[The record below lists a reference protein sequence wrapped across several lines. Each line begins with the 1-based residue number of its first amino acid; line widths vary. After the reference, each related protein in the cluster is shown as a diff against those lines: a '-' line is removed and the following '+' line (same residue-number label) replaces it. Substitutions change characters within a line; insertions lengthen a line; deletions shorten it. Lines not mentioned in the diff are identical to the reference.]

1 MGLSRL
7 DNFLKSARGTILY
20 VNPNDLDATDSIEN
34 QGNSLTR
41 PFKTIQR
48 ALIESSRFSYQ
59 KGLDNDR
66 FGKTTILLYPGEHL
80 VDNRPGWIP
89 DGANKYRLRNGTVSN
104 NLPPYDLTTNF
115 NLESADNELYKLN
128 SVFGGVIVPRG
139 TSIVGLDLRK
149 TKIRPKYVP
158 SPTDN
163 NITNS
168 CIFRVTGGC
177 YFWQFS
183 VFDAN
188 PNGKCYNGYTNS
200 EFVPN
205 FSHHKLTTFEY
216 ADGVNP
222 VDINDAFL
230 TYSDKVRTDL
240 DMYYEKVGLVYGQSS
255 GRAIEPDYPST
266 GVDIQPK
273 IDEYRI
279 VGSTGESVGITSI
292 RSGDGVTA
300 TNVIT
305 ATTADKVAGL
315 DVDTP
320 FRVSGV
326 SVAGYNGQFVVAERP
341 SDTTVVYT
349 VQNAPG
355 IANIPNP
362 AGASLA
368 LAADTVTSSSPYIFN
383 VSLRSVYGMCGMLAD
398 GSKATGFKSMVVAQF
413 TGIGLQKDDNAF
425 VLYDSS
431 DGQYDDTQTLSA
443 PLSTNSRAK
452 YKPSYR
458 NSHIKVTNNAVIQAV
473 SVFAIGYAQHFVTE
487 SGGDISITNS
497 NSNFGATALTSLGF
511 KESAFKQDDKG
522 YITHI
527 IPPKEIPLTEV
538 TTEFESIDVHK
549 TAVGVGSTGNLYLY
563 GKTNS
568 DIPPENVL
576 EGYRVGARKDDSLKL
591 LVGTSEYTAKIV
603 MAGSQSSSEKL
614 FTVDR
619 SVTGINSIGS
629 DSIGA
634 DTNVITLTKAHD
646 FINGE
651 SIRIISDTGQLPD
664 GLEAN
669 TVYYAITAGL
679 TTNRNIKVAKTLN
692 DANTD
697 TPLKINNKGGVLNVV
712 SRVSDKNSGE
722 IGHPIQY
729 DTTNNQWFIG
739 VSTNSADNTIY
750 SNIVGFG
757 SAILGE
763 STPRTTISRKV
774 DNRNSVDTLYR
785 ARYVVPKDAGVAKPP
800 SDAFIIQESNTSIG
814 ATDGEIQTYF
824 GTGSLTNVNEQRNFR
839 FIADAIWN
847 STSQTATVTTELP
860 HKLSEGSEIQLLNVR
875 SGFNTTGIGNS
886 GFNRLYTVA
895 GITSATGFT
904 VGLGTDPGTF
914 SNDTSSRTTSL
925 PYIKRKR
932 YKDTYYLFRNYESQK
947 LIAGEQDGIYYLTLL
962 NSSNRP
968 SISPFRG
975 ENFPQPVRELYPQT
989 DRDNPT
995 SDPEATK
1002 SFAQSDLIGQVVV
1015 DDVKNSITKETLTKY
1030 NQDIEVGVGITN
1042 IISNTAG
1049 TGHTITTPIEH
1060 GLNRL
1065 VSVTLTNGGSGYGNG
1080 SAGEIYNARL
1090 MAQGPGIPGQNATA
1104 KIVVDGSG
1112 TITGVQVMD
1121 GGCGYEVGVAH
1132 TLTVAG
1138 TATTTGF
1145 AQAVV
1150 TINKVYNN
1158 VGDTIRV
1165 VGVTSTSYNS
1175 YNELYRITAVG
1186 SATTINVE
1194 SASTLT
1200 GTATTS
1206 IGIGAEFCKDS
1217 YFYLTGEGVGISA
1230 LTYDNVSGIAT
1241 ATTLNAHGLT
1251 VDNKVRFAGFDNS
1264 LYNDAFVVK
1273 ENIALNSFSVIVG
1286 DNDSSPATTGT
1297 SRYVYREGFTS
1308 NGGTPTVD
1316 NESLNG
1322 RMVPVY
1328 AGLTTSLSAD
1338 IATPTTSQV
1347 NITDISTTDINI
1359 GDYLSIDDEVV
1370 RVKGTV
1376 VSNPIT
1382 VFRGTLGTKRA
1393 THSNGSIVRKISI
1406 NPIELRRHSIIRASG
1421 HTFEYVGYGPGNYST
1436 ALPDKQDRQLTS
1448 NEELLAQSLRR
1459 DAGAVFYTGMNDQ
1472 GVSYNGNRRLSS
1484 VTGKEEIFNTPVQTV
1499 TGEDIGELEGLN
1511 ILSADESNITR
1522 SIKVEGGPDNKVSS
1536 EFSGPVILNN
1546 KLTINSDKGLESNS
1560 LFLQGDTKVSRKY
1573 TVGISTP
1580 SLAGN
1585 PGDIVFNADPSDGG
1599 YSGWVYSVDNDWRRF
1614 GNVSLSK
1621 NSDIISLDQ
1630 VGIGTTTPGTN
1641 LLQVGAGGTHV
1652 VTIDSTGDVGIG
1664 TDNVGEY
1671 RLNVNGDTNI
1681 IGTCF
1686 ATAFRGDGS
1695 ELTNLNVDASGWT
1708 NISGAIYNTAL
1719 NTVGIGTSVPE
1730 QNAALV
1736 IGASGDST
1744 QGMYVNTNAYFA
1756 GITTFAN
1763 SSVTGITAADFTLN
1777 NISSGKIYANEIGI
1791 RTDSTSQ
1798 PFQVGSGNPISTEV
1812 AVISGIGSV
1821 GIGTTNPTANL
1832 EVSGH
1837 TKLKTYSEVVQS
1849 LSSSSGIVTIDLTRA
1864 QTFELTATESI
1875 TKFVIQNVPS
1885 GSSSFT
1891 IKNTQDATGTWFVG
1905 VDAFESQGG
1914 ISIPVYWPGGVV
1926 PVVSTASSTT
1936 DIYSFKTFDGGNTL
1950 YGVVGGQNFS

>member
-1 MGLSRL
+1 M
-7 DNFLKSARGTILY
+7 
-20 VNPNDLDATDSIEN
+20 
-34 QGNSLTR
+34 Q
-41 PFKTIQR
+41 
-48 ALIESSRFSYQ
+48 
-59 KGLDNDR
+59 
-66 FGKTTILLYPGEHL
+66 
-80 VDNRPGWIP
+80 
-89 DGANKYRLRNGTVSN
+89 
-104 NLPPYDLTTNF
+104 
-115 NLESADNELYKLN
+115 
-128 SVFGGVIVPRG
+128 
-139 TSIVGLDLRK
+139 
-149 TKIRPKYVP
+149 
-158 SPTDN
+158 
-163 NITNS
+163 
-168 CIFRVTGGC
+168 
-177 YFWQFS
+177 
-183 VFDAN
+183 
-188 PNGKCYNGYTNS
+188 
-200 EFVPN
+200 
-205 FSHHKLTTFEY
+205 
-216 ADGVNP
+216 
-222 VDINDAFL
+222 
-230 TYSDKVRTDL
+230 
-240 DMYYEKVGLVYGQSS
+240 
-255 GRAIEPDYPST
+255 
-266 GVDIQPK
+266 
-273 IDEYRI
+273 
-279 VGSTGESVGITSI
+279 
-292 RSGDGVTA
+292 
-300 TNVIT
+300 
-305 ATTADKVAGL
+305 
-315 DVDTP
+315 VDTP
-320 FRVSGV
+320 FRIEGITASGF
-326 SVAGYNGQFVVAERP
+326 NGQFVVATKP
-341 SDTTVVYT
+341 SNTQATYT
-349 VQNAPG
+349 VQNAPTT
-355 IANIPNP
+355 ALPSV
-362 AGASLA
+362 AGATLA
-368 LAADTVTSSSPYIFN
+368 LSSDTVTSSSPYIFN

-398 GSKATGFKSMVVAQF
+398 GDKATGFKSMVVAQF

-425 VLYDSS
+425 VLYDSN

-443 PLSTNSRAK
+443 PLSTNSNAK
-452 YKPSYR
+452 YKPSYK

-497 NSNFGATALTSLGF
+497 NSNFGATALISKGF
-511 KESAFKQDDKG
+511 KKDAFKQDDKG

-538 TTEFESIDVHK
+538 STEFESIDVHK
-549 TAVGVGSTGNLYLY
+549 TAVGVGSTGHLYLY

-576 EGYRVGARKDDSLKL
+576 EGYRFGARKDDSLKL
-591 LVGTSEYTAKIV
+591 LVGTTEYSAKIV
-603 MAGSQSSSEKL
+603 MSGSQSSSEKS
-614 FTVDR
+614 FVVDR
-619 SVTGINSIGS
+619 SITGINSIGS

-634 DTNVITLTKAHD
+634 DSNVITLTNAHD

-651 SIRIISDTGQLPD
+651 SIRILSDTGQLPD
-664 GLEAN
+664 GLDAN

-697 TPLKINNKGGVLNVV
+697 NALKINNKGGVLSVV

-729 DTTNNQWFIG
+729 DTTNSQWFVG
-739 VSTNSADNTIY
+739 VSTNSSDNTIY

-763 STPRTTISRKV
+763 STPRTYINRQV

-785 ARYVVPKDAGVAKPP
+785 ARYVVPKDAGIAKPP

-814 ATDGEIQTYF
+814 STDGEIQAYF
-824 GTGSLTNVNEQRNFR
+824 GSGSLSNVNEQRNFR

-847 STSQTATVTTELP
+847 SASSTATITTELP
-860 HKLSEGSEIQLLNVR
+860 HRLSEGSQIQLVNVR

-886 GFNRLYTVA
+886 GYNRLYTIA

-914 SNDTSSRTTSL
+914 SNDTSDRTTSL

-932 YKDTYYLFRNYESQK
+932 YKDTYYLYRNSESQK
-947 LIAGEQDGIYYLTLL
+947 FVAGEQDGIYYLTLL
-962 NSSNRP
+962 NSSNNP
-968 SISPFRG
+968 SVVPFRN
-975 ENFPQPVRELYPQT
+975 ESFPQPVQELYPQT
-989 DRDNPT
+989 DRDNPV
-995 SDPEATK
+995 SDPQESR
-1002 SFAQSDLIGQVVV
+1002 SFAQSNLIGDVVV

-1065 VSVTLTNGGSGYGNG
+1065 VSVTLTNGGAGYGTG

-1090 MAQGPGIPGQNATA
+1090 VAQGPGIPGQNATA

-1112 TITGVQVMD
+1112 TITGLRIMD

-1145 AQAVV
+1145 SQAVV
-1150 TINKVYNN
+1150 TINQVYDN
-1158 VGDTIRV
+1158 VGDSIRV
-1165 VGVTSTSYNS
+1165 VGVSSAAYSDYND
-1175 YNELYRITAVG
+1175 LYRITAVG

-1206 IGIGAEFCKDS
+1206 VGVGADFCKDS
-1217 YFYLTGEGVGISA
+1217 YFYLTGEGVGISG

-1241 ATTLNAHGLT
+1241 ATTLTSHGLK
-1251 VDNKVRFAGFDNS
+1251 VDNKVRFAGFTNS
-1264 LYNDAFVVK
+1264 LYNGGFVVK
-1273 ENIALNSFSVIVG
+1273 ENISLNSFSVIVG
-1286 DNDSSPATTGT
+1286 ANVNSPSTVGVGT
-1297 SRYVYREGFTS
+1297 YVYREGFTS

-1316 NESLNG
+1316 NESLIG

-1328 AGLTTSLSAD
+1328 AGVTTSLSA
-1338 IATPTTSQV
+1338 AVASPTTSQ
-1347 NITDISTTDINI
+1347 ISISDLSTTDVNI
-1359 GDYLSIDDEVV
+1359 GDYLSIDDEIV
-1370 RVKGTV
+1370 RVKSNV
-1376 VSNPIT
+1376 VSNPIS

-1393 THSNGSIVRKISI
+1393 THLNGSVVRKISI

-1436 ALPDKQDRQLTS
+1436 ALPDKQDRGLTV
-1448 NEELLAQSLRR
+1448 NEELLAQSVRK

-1484 VTGKEEIFNTPVQTV
+1484 LTGKEEIFDTPVQTV
-1499 TGEDIGELEGLN
+1499 TGQDISEQANLN
-1511 ILSADESNITR
+1511 IVAADEANITR
-1522 SIKVEGGPDNKVSS
+1522 SIKVEGGDDNKIAS
-1536 EFSGPVILNN
+1536 EFNGPLIVNN
-1546 KLTINSDKGLESNS
+1546 KITSNSAKGIESNS
-1560 LFLQGDTKVSRKY
+1560 IFLQGDATVSRKY

-1585 PGDIVFNADPSDGG
+1585 PGDIVYNADPADGG
-1599 YSGWVYSVDNDWRRF
+1599 YTGWVYSVDNDWRRF

-1621 NSDIISLDQ
+1621 NSDILSLDQ

-1641 LLQVGAGGTHV
+1641 SLQVGAGGTHI

-1664 TDNVGEY
+1664 TGSAGDF

-1686 ATAFRGDGS
+1686 ANAFRGDGS

-1756 GITTFAN
+1756 GITTIAN
-1763 SSVTGITAADFTLN
+1763 SNITGVTASDFTLS
-1777 NISSGKIYANEIGI
+1777 NIVSGKIYANEIGI

-1837 TKLKTYSEVVQS
+1837 TKLKTYSEGVQS
-1849 LSSSSGIVTIDLTRA
+1849 LSSSSGIVTIDLTKA

-1891 IKNTQDATGTWFVG
+1891 IKNTQDSTGTWFVG
-1905 VDAFESQGG
+1905 VDSFESQGG

-1926 PVVSTASSTT
+1926 PVVTTAANAV
-1936 DIYSFKTFDGGNTL
+1936 DLYSFKTFDGGNTL
-1950 YGVVGGQNFS
+1950 YGIVGGQNFS

>member
-66 FGKTTILLYPGEHL
+66 FGKTTILLYPGEHV

-89 DGANKYRLRNGTVSN
+89 DGANSYKLRSGIVSN

-115 NLESADNELYKLN
+115 NLESATNELYKLN

-163 NITNS
+163 NIERS

-222 VDINDAFL
+222 VAINDAFL

-279 VGSTGESVGITSI
+279 VGSTGEAVGITSI

-300 TNVIT
+300 TTTVT
-305 ATTADKVAGL
+305 ATVSDKVAGL

-320 FRVSGV
+320 FRVSGI

-341 SDTTVVYT
+341 SDTSVVYT
-349 VQNAPG
+349 VQNAPAV
-355 IANIPNP
+355 ANIPNP
-362 AGASLA
+362 AGATLA
-368 LAADTVTSSSPYIFN
+368 LASDTVTSSSPYIFN

-398 GSKATGFKSMVVAQF
+398 GDKATGFKSMVVAQF

-425 VLYDSS
+425 VLYDSA
-431 DGQYDDTQTLSA
+431 DGQYDDSTSLSA
-443 PLSTNSRAK
+443 PLSTNSNAK
-452 YKPSYR
+452 YKPEYK

-473 SVFAIGYAQHFVTE
+473 SVFAIGYAQHFVSET
-487 SGGDISITNS
+487 GGDISITNS
-497 NSNFGATALTSLGF
+497 NSNFGATALISAGF
-511 KESAFKQDDKG
+511 KTNAFKQDDKG

-527 IPPKEIPLTEV
+527 IPPKQIPLTEV
-538 TTEFESIDVHK
+538 STEFEAIDVHK

-576 EGYRVGARKDDSLKL
+576 EGYRIGARKDDSLKL
-591 LVGTSEYTAKIV
+591 LVGTTEYSAKIV
-603 MAGSQSSSEKL
+603 MSGSQSSSEKS
-614 FTVDR
+614 FVVDR
-619 SVTGINSIGS
+619 SITGINSIGS

-634 DTNVITLTKAHD
+634 DSNVITLTKAHD

-651 SIRIISDTGQLPD
+651 SIRVLSDTGQLPD

-679 TTNRNIKVAKTLN
+679 TTNRNIKVAKTVN

-697 TPLKINNKGGVLNVV
+697 NPLKINNKGGVLSVV

-729 DTTNNQWFIG
+729 DTTNTQWFIG
-739 VSTNSADNTIY
+739 VSTAAADNTIY
-750 SNIVGFG
+750 SNVVGFG

-763 STPRTTISRKV
+763 STPRTSINRKV

-824 GTGSLTNVNEQRNFR
+824 GTGSLTNVNQQRNYR

-847 STSQTATVTTELP
+847 NANNTATITTELP
-860 HKLSEGSEIQLLNVR
+860 HKLSEGSEIQLVNVR
-875 SGFNTTGIGNS
+875 SGFNTTGVGNS
-886 GFNRLYTVA
+886 GFNRLFTVA

-904 VGLGTDPGTF
+904 VGLGTNPGTF
-914 SNDTSSRTTSL
+914 SNDTSNRTTSL
-925 PYIKRKR
+925 PYIQRKR
-932 YKDTYYLFRNYESQK
+932 YKDTYYLYRNSESQK
-947 LIAGEQDGIYYLTLL
+947 FIAGEQDGIYYLTLL
-962 NSSNRP
+962 NSSNKP
-968 SISPFRG
+968 TITPFR
-975 ENFPQPVRELYPQT
+975 EESFPQPVQDLFPQT
-989 DRDNPT
+989 DRDNPV
-995 SDPEATK
+995 SDPAAAK
-1002 SFAQSDLIGQVVV
+1002 SFAQSDLVGNVVV
-1015 DDVKNSITKETLTKY
+1015 DDVKSSITKETLEKY

-1042 IISNTAG
+1042 IISNSAG
-1049 TGHTITTPIEH
+1049 TAHTITTPIEH

-1065 VSVTLTNGGSGYGNG
+1065 VSVNLTSGGSGYGTG
-1080 SAGEIYNARL
+1080 SSGEIYNARL
-1090 MAQGPGIPGQNATA
+1090 VAQGPGIPGENATA
-1104 KIVVDGSG
+1104 KVTVDGSG
-1112 TITGVQVMD
+1112 TITAVKIMD

-1145 AQAVV
+1145 TQAVV
-1150 TINKVYNN
+1150 TISKVYNN
-1158 VGDTIRV
+1158 VGDSIRV
-1165 VGVTSTSYNS
+1165 AGISSAAYAG
-1175 YNELYRITAVG
+1175 YNELYRVTAVG

-1194 SASTLT
+1194 SASTIT

-1206 IGIGAEFCKDS
+1206 IGIGADFCTDS
-1217 YFYLTGEGVGISA
+1217 YFYLTGESVGINA

-1241 ATTLNAHGLT
+1241 ATTGNAHGLK
-1251 VDNKVRFAGFDNS
+1251 VDNKVRFAGFDNAP
-1264 LYNDAFVVK
+1264 YNGAFVVK
-1273 ENIALNSFSVIVG
+1273 ENLSLNSFSVIVG
-1286 DNDSSPATTGT
+1286 ANSSSPATTGT
-1297 SRYVYREGFTS
+1297 SKFVYREGFTS

-1328 AGLTTSLSAD
+1328 AGVTTSLSSA
-1338 IATPTTSQV
+1338 IASPTTSQV
-1347 NITDISTTDINI
+1347 NITDLATTDINI
-1359 GDYLSIDDEVV
+1359 GDYLAIDDEVV

-1376 VSNPIT
+1376 VSNPIS
-1382 VFRGTLGTKRA
+1382 VFRGTLGTKRN
-1393 THSNGSIVRKISI
+1393 THLNGSVVRKIYI

-1436 ALPDKQDRQLTS
+1436 ALPDKQDRSLTV
-1448 NEELLAQSLRR
+1448 NEELLAQSIRK

-1484 VTGKEEIFNTPVQTV
+1484 LTGKEEIFDTPVQTV
-1499 TGEDIGELEGLN
+1499 TGQDISELVGLN
-1511 ILSADESNITR
+1511 IVSADEANITR
-1522 SIKVEGGPDNKVSS
+1522 SIKVEGGDDNKVAS
-1536 EFSGPVILNN
+1536 EFNGPVIVNN
-1546 KLTINSDKGLESNS
+1546 KITSNSTKGIESNS
-1560 LFLQGDTKVSRKY
+1560 IFLQGDATVSRKY

-1580 SLAGN
+1580 SLSGN
-1585 PGDIVFNADPSDGG
+1585 PGDIVYNADPADGG
-1599 YSGWVYSVDNDWRRF
+1599 YTGWVYSVDNDWRRF

-1621 NSDIISLDQ
+1621 NSDILSLDQ

-1641 LLQVGAGGTHV
+1641 SLQVGAGGTHIV
-1652 VTIDSTGDVGIG
+1652 VVDSTGDVGIG
-1664 TDNVGEY
+1664 TGNIGDF

-1686 ATAFRGDGS
+1686 ATAFSGDGS
-1695 ELTNLNVDASGWT
+1695 ALTNLNVDATGWT
-1708 NISGAIYNTAL
+1708 AISGAIYNTAL
-1719 NTVGIGTSVPE
+1719 NTVGIGTSLPE
-1730 QNAALV
+1730 QDAALV

-1744 QGMYVNTNAYFA
+1744 QGLYVNNNAYFA
-1756 GITTFAN
+1756 GITTIAN
-1763 SSVTGITAADFTLN
+1763 SSVTGITASDFTLTN
-1777 NISSGKIYANEIGI
+1777 TTNGKIYASEIGI
-1791 RTDSTSQ
+1791 KTSITTQ
-1798 PFQVGSGNPISTEV
+1798 PFQVGTADSTQV
-1812 AVISGIGSV
+1812 TVISGIGSV
-1821 GIGTTNPTANL
+1821 GIGLTNPSANL
-1832 EVSGH
+1832 EVYGH
-1837 TKLKTYSEVVQS
+1837 TKLRTYSEGVNS
-1849 LSSSSGIVTIDLTRA
+1849 LSISSNTVTIDLTEA
-1864 QTFELTATESI
+1864 QTFELPATQSVS
-1875 TKFVIQNVPS
+1875 KFVLQNIPS

-1891 IKNTQDATGTWFVG
+1891 IKTVMNATGTWVID
-1905 VDAFESQGG
+1905 VDNFESQGG
-1914 ISIPVYWPGGVV
+1914 ASIPVYWPGGVIPTV
-1926 PVVSTASSTT
+1926 TNTANAI
-1936 DIYSFKTFDGGNTL
+1936 DIYSFKTFDGGASL
-1950 YGVVGGQNFS
+1950 YGIVGGQNFS

>member
-66 FGKTTILLYPGEHL
+66 FGKTTILLYPGEH
-80 VDNRPGWIP
+80 VIDNRPGWIP
-89 DGANKYRLRNGTVSN
+89 DGANSYRLRNGTVSN

-158 SPTDN
+158 SPIDN
-163 NITNS
+163 NIEPS

-222 VDINDAFL
+222 VDINDAFI

-279 VGSTGESVGITSI
+279 VGSTGESIGITSI
-292 RSGDGVTA
+292 RSGDGVTP
-300 TNVIT
+300 TTTVT
-305 ATTADKVAGL
+305 ATLTGKVLGL

-320 FRVSGV
+320 FRVSGI
-326 SVAGYNGQFVVAERP
+326 SAAGYNGQFVVAERP
-341 SDTTVVYT
+341 NDTTVVYT
-349 VQNAPG
+349 VQNAPAV
-355 IANIPNP
+355 ANIPNP
-362 AGASLA
+362 AGSTLA
-368 LAADTVTSSSPYIFN
+368 LASDTVTSSSPYIFN

-398 GSKATGFKSMVVAQF
+398 GDKATGFKSMVVAQF

-425 VLYDSS
+425 VLYDSN

-443 PLSTNSRAK
+443 PLSTNSSAK
-452 YKPSYR
+452 YKPSYK

-497 NSNFGATALTSLGF
+497 NSNFGATALISKGF
-511 KESAFKQDDKG
+511 KKDAFKQDDKG

-527 IPPKEIPLTEV
+527 IPPKEISLTEV
-538 TTEFESIDVHK
+538 STEFESIDVHK
-549 TAVGVGSTGNLYLY
+549 TAVGVGSTGHLYLY

-576 EGYRVGARKDDSLKL
+576 EGYRFGARKDDSLKF
-591 LVGTSEYTAKIV
+591 LVGTSEYSAKIV
-603 MAGSQSSSEKL
+603 MSGSQSSSEKS
-614 FTVDR
+614 FVVDR
-619 SVTGINSIGS
+619 SITGINSIGS

-634 DTNVITLTKAHD
+634 DSNVITLTKAHD

-651 SIRIISDTGQLPD
+651 SIRILSDTGQLPD
-664 GLEAN
+664 GLDAN

-697 TPLKINNKGGVLNVV
+697 NALNINNKGGVLSVV

-729 DTTNNQWFIG
+729 DATNSQWFVG
-739 VSTNSADNTIY
+739 VSTNSSDNTIY

-763 STPRTTISRKV
+763 STPRTYINRKV

-785 ARYVVPKDAGVAKPP
+785 ARYVVPKDAGIAKPP

-814 ATDGEIQTYF
+814 STDGEIQAYF
-824 GTGSLTNVNEQRNFR
+824 GSGSLSNVNEQRNFR

-847 STSQTATVTTELP
+847 SASSTATITTELP
-860 HKLSEGSEIQLLNVR
+860 HRLSEGSQIQLVNVR

-886 GFNRLYTVA
+886 GYNRLYTIA
-895 GITSATGFT
+895 GITSTTGFT

-932 YKDTYYLFRNYESQK
+932 YKDTYYLYRNSESQK
-947 LIAGEQDGIYYLTLL
+947 FVAGEQDGIYYLTLL
-962 NSSNRP
+962 NSSNNP
-968 SISPFRG
+968 SVVPFRN
-975 ENFPQPVRELYPQT
+975 ESFPQPVQELYPQT
-989 DRDNPT
+989 DRDNPV
-995 SDPEATK
+995 SDPQESR
-1002 SFAQSDLIGQVVV
+1002 SFAQSSLIGDVVV

-1042 IISNTAG
+1042 IISNIAG

-1065 VSVTLTNGGSGYGNG
+1065 VNVTLTSGGAGYGTG

-1090 MAQGPGIPGQNATA
+1090 VAQGPGIPGQNATA
-1104 KIVVDGSG
+1104 KIVIDGSG
-1112 TITGVQVMD
+1112 TITDVRIMD

-1145 AQAVV
+1145 NQAVV
-1150 TINKVYNN
+1150 TINQVYDN

-1165 VGVTSTSYNS
+1165 VGVSSAAYSDYND
-1175 YNELYRITAVG
+1175 LYRITSVG
-1186 SATTINVE
+1186 SGTTINVE

-1206 IGIGAEFCKDS
+1206 IGIGADFCKDS
-1217 YFYLTGEGVGISA
+1217 YFYLTGEGVVIGD

-1241 ATTLNAHGLT
+1241 AITINSHGLK
-1251 VDNKVRFAGFDNS
+1251 VDNKVRFAGFTNS
-1264 LYNDAFVVK
+1264 LYNGSFVVK
-1273 ENIALNSFSVIVG
+1273 ENLSLNSFSVIVG
-1286 DNDSSPATTGT
+1286 TNANSPSTVGVGT
-1297 SRYVYREGFTS
+1297 YVYREGFTS

-1328 AGLTTSLSAD
+1328 AGVTTSLSA
-1338 IATPTTSQV
+1338 AVASPTTSQ
-1347 NITDISTTDINI
+1347 ISISDLSTTDVNI
-1359 GDYLSIDDEVV
+1359 GDYLSIDDEIV
-1370 RVKGTV
+1370 RVKGNV
-1376 VSNPIT
+1376 VSNPIS

-1393 THSNGSIVRKISI
+1393 THLNGSVVRKISI

-1436 ALPDKQDRQLTS
+1436 ALPDKQDRGLTV
-1448 NEELLAQSLRR
+1448 NEELLAQSVRK

-1484 VTGKEEIFNTPVQTV
+1484 LTGKEEIFDTPVQTV
-1499 TGEDIGELEGLN
+1499 TGQDISEQTGLN
-1511 ILSADESNITR
+1511 IVAADEANITR
-1522 SIKVEGGPDNKVSS
+1522 SIKVEGGDDNKVAS
-1536 EFSGPVILNN
+1536 EFNGPLIVNN
-1546 KLTINSDKGLESNS
+1546 KITSNSTKGIESNS
-1560 LFLQGDTKVSRKY
+1560 IFLQGDATVSRKY

-1585 PGDIVFNADPSDGG
+1585 PGDIVYNADPSDGG
-1599 YSGWVYSVDNDWRRF
+1599 YTGWVYSVDNDWRRF

-1621 NSDIISLDQ
+1621 NSDILSLDQ

-1641 LLQVGAGGTHV
+1641 SLQVGAGGTHV

-1664 TDNVGEY
+1664 TGSVGDF

-1695 ELTNLNVDASGWT
+1695 ELTNLNVNASGWT
-1708 NISGAIYNTAL
+1708 NISGAIYNTSL
-1719 NTVGIGTSVPE
+1719 NTVGIGTSLPE

-1736 IGASGDST
+1736 IGASGDNT

-1756 GITTFAN
+1756 GITTIAN
-1763 SSVTGITAADFTLN
+1763 SSVTGITASDFTLT
-1777 NISSGKIYANEIGI
+1777 NITSGKIYANEIGI

-1798 PFQVGSGNPISTEV
+1798 PFQVGTGHSTQV
-1812 AVISGIGSV
+1812 AVISGIGSL
-1821 GIGTTNPTANL
+1821 GIGLTNPTANL
-1832 EVSGH
+1832 EVRGH
-1837 TKLKTYSEVVQS
+1837 TKLKTYSEGVQS
-1849 LSSSSGIVTIDLTRA
+1849 LSSSSGIVTIDLTKA

-1905 VDAFESQGG
+1905 VDNFESQGG
-1914 ISIPVYWPGGVV
+1914 TSIPVYWPGGVI

-1950 YGVVGGQNFS
+1950 YGIVGGQNFS

>member
-66 FGKTTILLYPGEHL
+66 FGKTTILLYPGEHV

-89 DGANKYRLRNGTVSN
+89 DGANNYRLRNGTVSN
-104 NLPPYDLTTNF
+104 NLPPFDLTSNF

-128 SVFGGVIVPRG
+128 SVFGGIIVPRG

-163 NITNS
+163 NIEPS

-222 VDINDAFL
+222 VHINDAFI

-279 VGSTGESVGITSI
+279 VGSTGESIGISSI
-292 RSGDGVTA
+292 RSGDGVTP
-300 TNVIT
+300 TTTVT
-305 ATTADKVAGL
+305 ATLTGKVLGL

-320 FRVSGV
+320 FRVSGI
-326 SVAGYNGQFVVAERP
+326 SAAGYNGQFVVAERP
-341 SDTTVVYT
+341 NDTTVVYT
-349 VQNAPG
+349 VQNAPAV
-355 IANIPNP
+355 ANIPNP
-362 AGASLA
+362 AGSTLA
-368 LAADTVTSSSPYIFN
+368 LASDTVTSSSPYIFN

-398 GSKATGFKSMVVAQF
+398 GDKATGFKSMVVAQF

-425 VLYDSS
+425 VLYDSN
-431 DGQYDDTQTLSA
+431 DGQYDDTETLSA

-452 YKPSYR
+452 YKPSYK

-497 NSNFGATALTSLGF
+497 NSNFGATALISEGF
-511 KESAFKQDDKG
+511 KKDAFKQDDKG

-538 TTEFESIDVHK
+538 STEFESIDVHK
-549 TAVGVGSTGNLYLY
+549 TAVGVGSTGHLYLY

-576 EGYRVGARKDDSLKL
+576 EGYRFGARKDDSLKL
-591 LVGTSEYTAKIV
+591 LVGTSEYSAKIV
-603 MAGSQSSSEKL
+603 MSGSQSSSEKS
-614 FTVDR
+614 FVVDR
-619 SVTGINSIGS
+619 SITGINSIGS

-634 DTNVITLTKAHD
+634 DSNVITLTKAHD

-651 SIRIISDTGQLPD
+651 SIRILSDTGQLPD
-664 GLEAN
+664 GLDAN
-669 TVYYAITAGL
+669 TVYYVITAGL

-697 TPLKINNKGGVLNVV
+697 NALNINNKGGVLSVV

-729 DTTNNQWFIG
+729 DATNSQWFVG
-739 VSTNSADNTIY
+739 VSTNSSENTIY

-763 STPRTTISRKV
+763 STPRTYINRKV

-785 ARYVVPKDAGVAKPP
+785 ARYVVPKDAGIAKPP

-814 ATDGEIQTYF
+814 STDGEIQAYF
-824 GTGSLTNVNEQRNFR
+824 GSGSLSNVNEQRNFR

-847 STSQTATVTTELP
+847 SASSTATITTELP
-860 HKLSEGSEIQLLNVR
+860 HRLSEGSQIELVNVR

-886 GFNRLYTVA
+886 GYNRLYTIA

-932 YKDTYYLFRNYESQK
+932 YKDTYYIYRNSESQK
-947 LIAGEQDGIYYLTLL
+947 FVAGEQDGIYYLTLL
-962 NSSNRP
+962 NSSNNP
-968 SISPFRG
+968 SVVPFRN
-975 ENFPQPVRELYPQT
+975 ESFPQPVQELYPQT
-989 DRDNPT
+989 DRDNPV
-995 SDPEATK
+995 SDPQESR
-1002 SFAQSDLIGQVVV
+1002 SFAQSNLIGDVVV

-1030 NQDIEVGVGITN
+1030 NQDIEVGIGITN
-1042 IISNTAG
+1042 IISNIAG

-1065 VSVTLTNGGSGYGNG
+1065 VSVTLTSGGAGYGTG

-1090 MAQGPGIPGQNATA
+1090 VAQGPGIPGQNATA

-1112 TITGVQVMD
+1112 TITDVRIMD

-1145 AQAVV
+1145 NQAVV
-1150 TINKVYNN
+1150 TINQVYDN

-1165 VGVTSTSYNS
+1165 VGISSAAYSDYND
-1175 YNELYRITAVG
+1175 LYRITSVG
-1186 SATTINVE
+1186 SGTTINVE

-1206 IGIGAEFCKDS
+1206 IGIGADFCKDS
-1217 YFYLTGEGVGISA
+1217 YFYLTGEGVVIGD

-1241 ATTLNAHGLT
+1241 ATTLNSHGLK
-1251 VDNKVRFAGFDNS
+1251 VDNKVRFTGFTNS
-1264 LYNDAFVVK
+1264 LYNGSFVVK
-1273 ENIALNSFSVIVG
+1273 ENLSLNSFSVIVG
-1286 DNDSSPATTGT
+1286 TNANSPSTVGVGT
-1297 SRYVYREGFTS
+1297 YVYREGFTS

-1328 AGLTTSLSAD
+1328 AGVTTSLSA
-1338 IATPTTSQV
+1338 AVASPTTSQ
-1347 NITDISTTDINI
+1347 ISISDISTTDVNI
-1359 GDYLSIDDEVV
+1359 GDYLSIDDEIV
-1370 RVKGTV
+1370 RVKSNV
-1376 VSNPIT
+1376 VSNPIS

-1393 THSNGSIVRKISI
+1393 THLNGSVVRKISI

-1436 ALPDKQDRQLTS
+1436 ALPDKQDRGLTV
-1448 NEELLAQSLRR
+1448 NEELLAQSVRK

-1484 VTGKEEIFNTPVQTV
+1484 LTGKEEIFDTPVQTV
-1499 TGEDIGELEGLN
+1499 TGQDISEQTGLN
-1511 ILSADESNITR
+1511 IVAADEANITR
-1522 SIKVEGGPDNKVSS
+1522 SIKVEGGDDNKVAS
-1536 EFSGPVILNN
+1536 EFNGPLIVNN
-1546 KLTINSDKGLESNS
+1546 KITSNSTKGIESNS
-1560 LFLQGDTKVSRKY
+1560 IFLQGDATVSRKY

-1585 PGDIVFNADPSDGG
+1585 PGDIVYNADPSDGG
-1599 YSGWVYSVDNDWRRF
+1599 YTGWVYSVDNDWRRF

-1621 NSDIISLDQ
+1621 NSDILSLDQ

-1641 LLQVGAGGTHV
+1641 SLQVGAGGTHV
-1652 VTIDSTGDVGIG
+1652 VVVDSTGDIGIG
-1664 TDNVGEY
+1664 TGNVGDF

-1695 ELTNLNVDASGWT
+1695 HLTNLNVDATGWT
-1708 NISGAIYNTAL
+1708 AISGAIYNTAL
-1719 NTVGIGTSVPE
+1719 NTVGIGTSLPE
-1730 QNAALV
+1730 QDAALV
-1736 IGASGDST
+1736 IGAAGDGK
-1744 QGMYVNTNAYFA
+1744 QGLFVNNNAFFA
-1756 GITTFAN
+1756 GVTTIAN
-1763 SSVTGITAADFTLN
+1763 SDITGITASDFTLTN
-1777 NISSGKIYANEIGI
+1777 TNTGKIYASEIGI
-1791 RTDSTSQ
+1791 KTSVTDQ
-1798 PFQVGSGNPISTEV
+1798 PFQVGTGHSTQV
-1812 AVISGIGSV
+1812 SVISGIGSV
-1821 GIGTTNPTANL
+1821 GIGLTNPSANL
-1832 EVSGH
+1832 EVRGH
-1837 TKLKTYSEVVQS
+1837 TKLKTYSEGVQS
-1849 LSSSSGIVTIDLTRA
+1849 LSSSSNIVTIDLTKA

-1891 IKNTQDATGTWFVG
+1891 IKNTQDSTGTWFVG
-1905 VDAFESQGG
+1905 VDSFESQGG

-1926 PVVSTASSTT
+1926 PVVTTTANAT

-1950 YGVVGGQNFS
+1950 YGIVGGQNFS

>member
-1 MGLSRL
+1 MPLSRL
-7 DNFLKSARGTILY
+7 ENFLKNVQGNVIY
-20 VNPNDLDATDSIEN
+20 VNPEELDATDDIGN
-34 QGNSLTR
+34 TGNSRAR

-66 FGKTTILLYPGEHL
+66 FGKTTILLYPGEHV

-89 DGANKYRLRNGTVSN
+89 DGANSYKLRNGTVSN

-115 NLESADNELYKLN
+115 NLESANNELYKLN

-158 SPTDN
+158 SPTDG
-163 NITNS
+163 NIEPS

-222 VDINDAFL
+222 VAINDAFL

-255 GRAIEPDYPST
+255 GRAIEPDYPSS

-279 VGSTGESVGITSI
+279 VGSTGEAVGITSI
-292 RSGDGVTA
+292 RAGDGVTA
-300 TNVIT
+300 TTTVT
-305 ATTADKVAGL
+305 ATTSDKVQGL

-320 FRVSGV
+320 FRVSGI
-326 SVAGYNGQFVVAERP
+326 SVAGFNGQFVVAERP

-349 VQNAPG
+349 VQNAPA

-362 AGASLA
+362 AGATLA
-368 LAADTVTSSSPYIFN
+368 LASDTVTSSSPYIFN

-398 GSKATGFKSMVVAQF
+398 GDKATGFKSMVVAQF

-425 VLYDSS
+425 VLYDSA
-431 DGQYDDTQTLSA
+431 DGQYDDSTSLSA

-452 YKPSYR
+452 YKPDYK

-497 NSNFGATALTSLGF
+497 NSNFGATALISKGF
-511 KESAFKQDDKG
+511 KTNAFKQDDKG

-527 IPPKEIPLTEV
+527 IPPKQIPLTEV
-538 TTEFESIDVHK
+538 STEFEAIDVHQ

-576 EGYRVGARKDDSLKL
+576 EGYRIGARKDDSLKL
-591 LVGTSEYTAKIV
+591 LVGTTEYSAKIV
-603 MAGSQSSSEKL
+603 MSGSQSSSEKS
-614 FTVDR
+614 FVVDR
-619 SVTGINSIGS
+619 SITGINSIGS

-634 DTNVITLTKAHD
+634 DSNVITLTKAHD

-651 SIRIISDTGQLPD
+651 SIRVLSDTGQLPD

-679 TTNRNIKVAKTLN
+679 TTNRNIKVAKTVN

-697 TPLKINNKGGVLNVV
+697 NALKINNKGGVLSVV

-729 DTTNNQWFIG
+729 DITNSQWFIG

-763 STPRTTISRKV
+763 STPRTSINRKV

-785 ARYVVPKDAGVAKPP
+785 ARYVVPKDAGIAKPP

-824 GTGSLTNVNEQRNFR
+824 GSGSLTNVNQQRNFR

-847 STSQTATVTTELP
+847 SANQTATVTTELP
-860 HKLSEGSEIQLLNVR
+860 HKLSEGSEIQLVNVR
-875 SGFNTTGIGNS
+875 SGFNTTGVGNS
-886 GFNRLYTVA
+886 GFNRLFTIA

-925 PYIKRKR
+925 PYIQRKR
-932 YKDTYYLFRNYESQK
+932 YKDTYYLYRNSESQK
-947 LIAGEQDGIYYLTLL
+947 FIAGEQDGIYYLTLL
-962 NSSNRP
+962 NSSNKP
-968 SISPFRG
+968 TITPFR
-975 ENFPQPVRELYPQT
+975 EESFPQPVQELFPQT
-989 DRDNPT
+989 DRDNPV
-995 SDPEATK
+995 SDPVASK
-1002 SFAQSDLIGQVVV
+1002 SFAQSQLIGNVVV
-1015 DDVKNSITKETLTKY
+1015 DNVKNSITKETLEKY

-1042 IISNTAG
+1042 IISNPLG

-1065 VSVTLTNGGSGYGNG
+1065 VSVNLTSGGSGYGTG
-1080 SAGEIYNARL
+1080 SSGEIYNARL
-1090 MAQGPGIPGQNATA
+1090 VAQGPGITGQNATA

-1112 TITGVQVMD
+1112 TITAVKIMD

-1145 AQAVV
+1145 TQAVV
-1150 TINKVYNN
+1150 TISKVYNN
-1158 VGDTIRV
+1158 VGDSIRV
-1165 VGVTSTSYNS
+1165 AGISSAAYAGYND
-1175 YNELYRITAVG
+1175 LYRVTAVG

-1194 SASTLT
+1194 SASTIT

-1206 IGIGAEFCKDS
+1206 IGIGADFCKDS
-1217 YFYLTGEGVGISA
+1217 YFYLTGEGVRVNN

-1241 ATTLNAHGLT
+1241 ATTLTSHGLK
-1251 VDNKVRFAGFDNS
+1251 VDNKVRFTGYNHP
-1264 LYNDAFVVK
+1264 LYNSSFVVK
-1273 ENIALNSFSVIVG
+1273 ENLALNSFSVIVG
-1286 DNDSSPATTGT
+1286 SNSSSPSTAGSDT
-1297 SRYVYREGFTS
+1297 YVYREGFTS

-1328 AGLTTSLSAD
+1328 AGVTTSLSSA
-1338 IATPTTSQV
+1338 IASPTTSQI
-1347 NITDISTTDINI
+1347 NISDLATTDINI

-1370 RVKGTV
+1370 RVKSTV
-1376 VSNPIT
+1376 ISNPIS
-1382 VFRGTLGTKRA
+1382 VFRGTLGTKRD
-1393 THSNGSIVRKISI
+1393 THLNGSIVRKISI

-1436 ALPDKQDRQLTS
+1436 ALPDKQDRSLTV
-1448 NEELLAQSLRR
+1448 NEELLAQSVRK

-1484 VTGKEEIFNTPVQTV
+1484 LTGKEEIFDTPVQTV
-1499 TGEDIGELEGLN
+1499 TGQDISELQGLN
-1511 ILSADESNITR
+1511 IVSADEANVTR
-1522 SIKVEGGPDNKVSS
+1522 SIKVEGGDDNKVAS
-1536 EFSGPVILNN
+1536 EFNGPVIVNN
-1546 KLTINSDKGLESNS
+1546 KITSNSDKGIESNS
-1560 LFLQGDTKVSRKY
+1560 IFLQGDAKVSRKY

-1580 SLAGN
+1580 SLSGN
-1585 PGDIVFNADPSDGG
+1585 PGDIVYNADPADGG
-1599 YSGWVYSVDNDWRRF
+1599 YTGWVYSVDNDWRRF

-1621 NSDIISLDQ
+1621 NSDILSLDQ

-1641 LLQVGAGGTHV
+1641 TLQVGVGGTHV
-1652 VTIDSTGDVGIG
+1652 VVVDSTGDVGIG
-1664 TDNVGEY
+1664 TGSAGDF
-1671 RLNVNGDTNI
+1671 RLNVNGDANV

-1686 ATAFRGDGS
+1686 ANAFRGDGS
-1695 ELTNLNVDASGWT
+1695 ALTNLNVDASGWT
-1708 NISGAIYNTAL
+1708 NITGAIYNTAL

-1730 QNAALV
+1730 QDAALV
-1736 IGASGDST
+1736 IGTAGDNT

-1756 GITTFAN
+1756 GITTIAN
-1763 SSVTGITAADFTLN
+1763 SSVTGITASNFTLTN
-1777 NISSGKIYANEIGI
+1777 TTNGKVYASEIGI
-1791 RTDSTSQ
+1791 NTSTPTQ
-1798 PFQVGSGNPISTEV
+1798 AFQVGTGSPISTQV
-1812 AVISGIGSV
+1812 TVISGIGSV

-1832 EVSGH
+1832 EISGH
-1837 TKLKTYSEVVQS
+1837 TKLKTYSEGVKS
-1849 LSSSSGIVTIDLTRA
+1849 LSISSNTVTVDLTEA
-1864 QTFELTATESI
+1864 QTFELPATQSVS
-1875 TKFVIQNVPS
+1875 KFVLQNIPS

-1891 IKNTQDATGTWFVG
+1891 IKTTMNSTGSWVINIDT
-1905 VDAFESQGG
+1905 FESQGG
-1914 ISIPVYWPGGVV
+1914 SSIPVYWPGGVV
-1926 PVVSTASSTT
+1926 PTVTSGADAI
-1936 DIYSFKTFDGGNTL
+1936 DIYSFKTFDGGASL

>member
-66 FGKTTILLYPGEHL
+66 FGKTTILLYPGEHV

-89 DGANKYRLRNGTVSN
+89 DGANNYRLRNGTISN
-104 NLPPYDLTTNF
+104 SLPPYDLTTNF

-163 NITNS
+163 NIEAS

-222 VDINDAFL
+222 VDINDAFI

-279 VGSTGESVGITSI
+279 VGSTGESIGITSI
-292 RSGDGVTA
+292 RSGDGVTP
-300 TNVIT
+300 TTTVT
-305 ATTADKVAGL
+305 ATLTGKVLGL

-320 FRVSGV
+320 FRVSGI
-326 SVAGYNGQFVVAERP
+326 SAAGYNGQFVVAERP

-349 VQNAPG
+349 VQNAPA

-362 AGASLA
+362 AGSTLA
-368 LAADTVTSSSPYIFN
+368 LASDTVTSSSPYIFN

-398 GSKATGFKSMVVAQF
+398 GDKATGFKSMVVAQF

-425 VLYDSS
+425 VLYDSN

-452 YKPSYR
+452 YKPSYK

-497 NSNFGATALTSLGF
+497 NSNFGATALISKGF
-511 KESAFKQDDKG
+511 KKDAFKQDDKG

-538 TTEFESIDVHK
+538 STEFESIDVHK
-549 TAVGVGSTGNLYLY
+549 TAVGVGSTGHLYLY

-576 EGYRVGARKDDSLKL
+576 EGYRFGARKDDSLKL
-591 LVGTSEYTAKIV
+591 LVGTTEYSAKIV
-603 MAGSQSSSEKL
+603 MSGSQSSSEKS
-614 FTVDR
+614 FVVDR
-619 SVTGINSIGS
+619 SITGINSIGS

-634 DTNVITLTKAHD
+634 DSNVITLTAAHD

-651 SIRIISDTGQLPD
+651 SIRILSDTGQLPD
-664 GLEAN
+664 GLDAN

-697 TPLKINNKGGVLNVV
+697 NALKINNKGGVLSVV

-729 DTTNNQWFIG
+729 DPTNSQWFVG
-739 VSTNSADNTIY
+739 VSTNSSDNTIY
-750 SNIVGFG
+750 SNVVGFG

-763 STPRTTISRKV
+763 STPRTYINRKV

-785 ARYVVPKDAGVAKPP
+785 ARYVVPKDAGIAKPP

-814 ATDGEIQTYF
+814 STDGEIQAYF
-824 GTGSLTNVNEQRNFR
+824 GSGSLSNVNEQRNFR

-847 STSQTATVTTELP
+847 SASSTATITTELP
-860 HKLSEGSEIQLLNVR
+860 HRLSEGSQIQLVNVR

-886 GFNRLYTVA
+886 GYNRLYTIA

-904 VGLGTDPGTF
+904 VGLGTNPGTF
-914 SNDTSSRTTSL
+914 SNDTSDRTTSL

-932 YKDTYYLFRNYESQK
+932 YKDTYYLYRNSESQK
-947 LIAGEQDGIYYLTLL
+947 FVAGEQDGIYYLTLL
-962 NSSNRP
+962 NSSNNP
-968 SISPFRG
+968 SVVPFRN
-975 ENFPQPVRELYPQT
+975 ESFPQPVQELYPQT
-989 DRDNPT
+989 DRDNPV
-995 SDPEATK
+995 SDPQESR
-1002 SFAQSDLIGQVVV
+1002 SFAQSNLIGDVVV

-1042 IISNTAG
+1042 IISNSAG

-1065 VSVTLTNGGSGYGNG
+1065 VSVTLTSGGAGYGTG

-1090 MAQGPGIPGQNATA
+1090 IAQGPGIPGQNATA

-1112 TITGVQVMD
+1112 TITGLRIMD

-1145 AQAVV
+1145 NQAVV
-1150 TINKVYNN
+1150 TINKVYDN
-1158 VGDTIRV
+1158 VGDSIRV
-1165 VGVTSTSYNS
+1165 VGVSSAAYSDYND
-1175 YNELYRITAVG
+1175 LYRITAVG

-1206 IGIGAEFCKDS
+1206 VGVGADFCKDS
-1217 YFYLTGEGVGISA
+1217 YFYLTGEGVGISG

-1241 ATTLNAHGLT
+1241 AITLTSHGLK
-1251 VDNKVRFAGFDNS
+1251 VDNKVRFTGFTNS
-1264 LYNDAFVVK
+1264 LYNGGFVVK
-1273 ENIALNSFSVIVG
+1273 ENISLNSFSVIVG
-1286 DNDSSPATTGT
+1286 ANANSPSTVGVGT
-1297 SRYVYREGFTS
+1297 YVYREGFTS

-1328 AGLTTSLSAD
+1328 AGVTTSLSA
-1338 IATPTTSQV
+1338 AVASPTTSQ
-1347 NITDISTTDINI
+1347 ISISDLSTTDINI

-1370 RVKGTV
+1370 RVKSNV
-1376 VSNPIT
+1376 VSNPIS

-1393 THSNGSIVRKISI
+1393 THLLGSVVRKISI

-1436 ALPDKQDRQLTS
+1436 ALPDKQDRGLTV
-1448 NEELLAQSLRR
+1448 NEELLAQSVRK

-1484 VTGKEEIFNTPVQTV
+1484 LTGKEEIFDTPVQTV
-1499 TGEDIGELEGLN
+1499 TGQDISEQANLN
-1511 ILSADESNITR
+1511 IVAADEANITR
-1522 SIKVEGGPDNKVSS
+1522 SIKVEGGDDNKIAS
-1536 EFSGPVILNN
+1536 EFNGPLIVNN
-1546 KLTINSDKGLESNS
+1546 KITSNSTKGIESNS
-1560 LFLQGDTKVSRKY
+1560 IFLQGDATVSRKY

-1585 PGDIVFNADPSDGG
+1585 PGDIVYNADPSDGG
-1599 YSGWVYSVDNDWRRF
+1599 YTGWVYSVDNDWRRF

-1621 NSDIISLDQ
+1621 NSDILSLDQ

-1641 LLQVGAGGTHV
+1641 SLQVGAGGTHV

-1664 TDNVGEY
+1664 TGSAGDF
-1671 RLNVNGDTNI
+1671 RLNVNGDTNV

-1708 NISGAIYNTAL
+1708 NISGAIYNTSL

-1730 QNAALV
+1730 QNASLV

-1744 QGMYVNTNAYFA
+1744 QGMYVNTDAYFA

-1763 SSVTGITAADFTLN
+1763 SNITGVTAADFTLN
-1777 NISSGKIYANEIGI
+1777 NIASGKIYANEIGI

-1798 PFQVGSGNPISTEV
+1798 PFQVGTGHSTQV
-1812 AVISGIGSV
+1812 AVISGIGSL
-1821 GIGTTNPTANL
+1821 GIGLTNPTANL
-1832 EVSGH
+1832 EVRGH
-1837 TKLKTYSEVVQS
+1837 TKLKTYSEEVQS
-1849 LSSSSGIVTIDLTRA
+1849 LSSSSGIVTIDLTKA
-1864 QTFELTATESI
+1864 QTFELTTTESI

-1891 IKNTQDATGTWFVG
+1891 IKNTQNATGTWFVS
-1905 VDAFESQGG
+1905 VDSFESQGG
-1914 ISIPVYWPGGVV
+1914 TSIPVYWPGGVI
-1926 PVVSTASSTT
+1926 PVVTTAANAT